1 MKKTI
6 FFVNKKNTILIAGLG
21 AIGSVIYARLIR
33 KKYNP
38 IALTSERGT
47 KVIRKKGL
55 MVKLQQDLSPK
66 LHKAEVYSYLPN
78 KHTFKSA
85 IIASKAYHN
94 NILAKYLVDFIEE
107 EGSILLFQNGLN
119 IEEPFLKTD
128 KNWKITRAVSSI
140 ASFRD
145 EEGKV
150 TEISSGLT
158 MLGGVN
164 CGETEL
170 RKWQTLLSS
179 IGLEVTIPEDFKK
192 KLWLKIIANSSINP
206 LGAITKLR
214 NGEIIKD
221 NQLLRIIGNIIDE
234 ILLVIKD
241 EIRIP
246 YSEVFN
252 YVLDIAKETAENKCS
267 MLQDRERG
275 VRTEIDF
282 LNGEIIRMAK
292 HKNIAVPIN
301 EGIVSI
307 VYKLI
312 NKEEPEELILLELR
326 SLL

>member
-1 MKKTI
+1 M
-6 FFVNKKNTILIAGLG
+6 NKKDTILIAGLG
-21 AIGSVIYARLIR
+21 AIGSVIYARLR
-33 KKYNP
+33 EKKHNI
-38 IALTSERGT
+38 IALTSERG
-47 KVIRKKGL
+47 KEAIRKKGL

-66 LHKAEVYSYLPN
+66 LHKVEVYSNLPN
-78 KHTFKSA
+78 KYKFKSV
-85 IIASKAYHN
+85 IITSKAYHN
-94 NILAKYLVDFIEE
+94 SILAEYLVDFIEE
-107 EGSILLFQNGLN
+107 ESSILLFQNGLK
-119 IEEPFLKTD
+119 IEEPFLKAG

-145 EEGKV
+145 KEGKV

-158 MLGGVN
+158 MLGGIN
-164 CGETEL
+164 CGEAEL
-170 RKWQTLLSS
+170 QKWRVLLSS
-179 IGLEVTIPEDFKK
+179 IGLEVTIPDDFKK
-192 KLWLKIIANSSINP
+192 RFWLKIIANSSINP

-221 NQLLRIIGNIIDE
+221 KQLLRIIGNIIDE

-252 YVLDIAKETAENKCS
+252 YVLEIAKETAENKCS

>member
-1 MKKTI
+1 M
-6 FFVNKKNTILIAGLG
+6 NKKDTILIAGLG
-21 AIGSVIYARLIR
+21 AIGSVIYARLR
-33 KKYNP
+33 EKKHNI
-38 IALTSERGT
+38 IALTSERG
-47 KVIRKKGL
+47 KEAIRKKGL

-66 LHKAEVYSYLPN
+66 LHKVEVYSNLPN
-78 KHTFKSA
+78 KYKFKSV
-85 IIASKAYHN
+85 IITSKAYHN
-94 NILAKYLVDFIEE
+94 SILAEYLVDFIEE
-107 EGSILLFQNGLN
+107 ESSILLFQNGLK
-119 IEEPFLKTD
+119 IEEPFLKAD

-145 EEGKV
+145 KEGKV

-164 CGETEL
+164 CDEAEL
-170 RKWQTLLSS
+170 QKWRVLLSS
-179 IGLEVTIPEDFKK
+179 IGLEVTIPDDFKK
-192 KLWLKIIANSSINP
+192 RFWLKIIANSSINP

-221 NQLLRIIGNIIDE
+221 KQLLRIIGNIIDE
-234 ILLVIKD
+234 ILLVIKN

-282 LNGEIIRMAK
+282 LNGEIIRIAK